1 MCFMIIIR
9 KHIVLFLMLLTIVP
23 LYGQNLPPFTSLD
36 SDTLTWKDS
45 QGIHLLLLEQSD
57 VVTDE
62 ENGFSSQTI
71 QATHWLKKDKGLQ
84 KTWSFQD
91 GIKDCPVDIEAKFL
105 AAPQFSDLD
114 NDGLFEIWFIIQKSC
129 KGDVSPSLIEVVMV
143 NHKNAKY
150 FLEAEQK
157 LVFPN
162 GSTDGGTYDLGDFE
176 SLPEPFQDYA
186 LEYLFKNY
194 EYKY

>member
-1 MCFMIIIR
+1 MMIIR
-9 KHIVLFLMLLTIVP
+9 KHIVLLLTLATLP
-23 LYGQNLPPFTSLD
+23 FYGQNLPAFTSMD
-36 SDTLTWKDS
+36 SDTLTWKDP

-57 VVTDE
+57 VSTDKE
-62 ENGFSSQTI
+62 TGFSSQTI
-71 QATHWLKKDKGLQ
+71 QATHWLKKDKSLQ
-84 KTWSFQD
+84 KTWSFED

-114 NDGLFEIWFIIQKSC
+114 DDGFFEIWFIIQKSC
-129 KGDVSPSLIEVVMV
+129 KGDISPSLIEVVMV
-143 NHKNAKY
+143 NHRNVKY

-157 LVFPN
+157 LVFQN
-162 GSTDGGTYDLGDFE
+162 GSTDGGTYNLDDFE